1 MSKNRKRR
9 NLRLKYAVLGE
20 GFTEQLYLK
29 HLKNYKNYRYG
40 IRPSLFD
47 DIGIENAERI
57 IDELL
62 DSGCDRIVF
71 LTDCDTI
78 INQNKRS
85 SFKKF
90 VEKYKDVEEVIIC
103 DSMPCIEYWFLL
115 HFIFTT
121 KEFCSYD
128 EVVRELKRYIEDYS
142 KKKVYLEKDKW
153 FRKLIYNNGL
163 ERAYSNA
170 KKGVDSLH
178 LNNVGKF
185 FPYTRIYELIDEFE
199 SFDRK

>member
-1 MSKNRKRR
+1 
-9 NLRLKYAVLGE
+9 
-20 GFTEQLYLK
+20 
-29 HLKNYKNYRYG
+29 
-40 IRPSLFD
+40 
-47 DIGIENAERI
+47 
-57 IDELL
+57 
-62 DSGCDRIVF
+62 
-71 LTDCDTI
+71 
-78 INQNKRS
+78 
-85 SFKKF
+85 
-90 VEKYKDVEEVIIC
+90 
-103 DSMPCIEYWFLL
+103 MPCIEYWFLL

-128 EVVRELKRYIEDYS
+128 EVVREPKRYIEDYS

-170 KKGVDSLH
+170 KKGVDSLQ